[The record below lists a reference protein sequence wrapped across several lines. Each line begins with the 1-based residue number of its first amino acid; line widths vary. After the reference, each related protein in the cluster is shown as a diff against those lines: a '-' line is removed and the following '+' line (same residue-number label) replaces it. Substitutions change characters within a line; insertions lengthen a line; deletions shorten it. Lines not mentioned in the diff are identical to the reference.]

1 MIRRPGRLHKRRT
14 PTIFP
19 ADAPPARRPRGHPER
34 LDHVA
39 ARFHRR
45 RRARRPQGQRRPGR
59 RAARQRGELRHGGGV
74 HTERAPGRTRG
85 LRRRTPGR
93 ATGPDARGGDE
104 RAGRERLHRRAGLA
118 AARAMA
124 EAAEQAASLPPRTAL
139 VLSTGVIGVA
149 LPLEQVANGLR
160 VAAGRLT
167 PDGGPE
173 AARAIM
179 TTDTRPKH
187 CAVRFETP
195 AGMVTVGGIAKG
207 AGMIHPDMAT
217 LLAVLTT
224 DAVGEPAGLQPL
236 LRRVA
241 DRSFNAISVDG
252 DTSTNDTVLLLAG
265 GASGVDPSRDGALWK
280 TFEDAVLQVAR
291 TLALA
296 IVSDGEGA
304 SKLVEIHV
312 VGGGS
317 EVAARD
323 VGRAIARSTLVKTA
337 IYGADPNWGR
347 ILAAAGAAGVPLAV
361 DRLSLQVAADGE
373 WLTLATGGATA
384 HADPRAAR
392 AIFQQKTIRLR
403 VDLGLGRA
411 EAVVWTCDLTP
422 DYVRIN
428 ADYTS

>member
-1 MIRRPGRLHKRRT
+1 MASALADIPNGSVTSARGFAAAAAHAGLKADGALDVALLVSATSCATAGVFTKNALRAAPVVYDADLLVERPGRMRAVAMNARVANACT
-14 PTIFP
+14 G
-19 ADAPPARRPRGHPER
+19 AP
-34 LDHVA
+34 
-39 ARFHRR
+39 
-45 RRARRPQGQRRPGR
+45 
-59 RAARQRGELRHGGGV
+59 
-74 HTERAPGRTRG
+74 
-85 LRRRTPGR
+85 
-93 ATGPDARGGDE
+93 
-104 RAGRERLHRRAGLA
+104 GLA

-124 EAAEQAASLPPRTAL
+124 QAAEQAAGLPPRTAL
-139 VLSTGVIGVA
+139 VLSTGVIGVP
-149 LPLEQVANGLR
+149 LPVERVAQGLR
-160 VAAGRLT
+160 AAAERLT

-195 AGMVTVGGIAKG
+195 AGIVTVGGIAKG

-304 SKLVEIHV
+304 SKVVEIHV
-312 VGGGS
+312 VGGVS
-317 EVAARD
+317 EAAARE
-323 VGRAIARSTLVKTA
+323 VGRAIARSVLVKTA

-361 DRLSLQVAADGE
+361 DRLSLQAAADGE

-384 HADPRAAR
+384 HADSRAAR
-392 AIFQQKTIRLR
+392 TIFQQKTIRLR

>member
-1 MIRRPGRLHKRRT
+1 MPPLPSALVDIPNGSVTSPRGFTAAAAHAGLKADGAPDVALLVGATSCATAGVFTKNALRAAPVVYDADLLAERPGRMRAVAMNARVANACT
-14 PTIFP
+14 G
-19 ADAPPARRPRGHPER
+19 AP
-34 LDHVA
+34 
-39 ARFHRR
+39 
-45 RRARRPQGQRRPGR
+45 
-59 RAARQRGELRHGGGV
+59 
-74 HTERAPGRTRG
+74 
-85 LRRRTPGR
+85 
-93 ATGPDARGGDE
+93 
-104 RAGRERLHRRAGLA
+104 GLA

-124 EAAEQAASLPPRTAL
+124 QAAEQA
-139 VLSTGVIGVA
+139 
-149 LPLEQVANGLR
+149 
-160 VAAGRLT
+160 
-167 PDGGPE
+167 
-173 AARAIM
+173 
-179 TTDTRPKH
+179 
-187 CAVRFETP
+187 
-195 AGMVTVGGIAKG
+195 
-207 AGMIHPDMAT
+207 
-217 LLAVLTT
+217 
-224 DAVGEPAGLQPL
+224 AGLQPL

-241 DRSFNAISVDG
+241 DRTFNAISVDG

-280 TFEDAVLQVAR
+280 TFEDAMLQVAR

-317 EVAARD
+317 EAAARD
-323 VGRAIARSTLVKTA
+323 VGRAIARSALVKTA

-361 DRLSLQVAADGE
+361 DRLSLQVAADGA

-422 DYVRIN
+422 DYVRIH